1 MKIRNG
7 LRKGMS
13 LVEITIVLVVLL
25 VVFGAV
31 FLFFTRGTE
40 HFEFSRR
47 QNELITIGRLALEEV
62 TDEIIYAGYM
72 PKGGWDNDDWHPV
85 VIADNDQFEFYAD
98 WEERGEKPILNT
110 DYRLLAVADERF
122 IISDQAGDVRF
133 VGSNITSLNFSYLDE
148 LHNSLAEP
156 LDSLDRDLVRHVQI
170 SIELSDTWGE
180 QTYTTEVNTTISP
193 RNLGMNHNINPAFWP
208 PPDLEGLVVFNV
220 PGTGGEH
227 APNDDEILMINR
239 MLFWGLS
246 VVLLNDDEMETYD
259 FIDKNINLIVLR
271 HRDASGVFPHP
282 DIFNNAAAAPLE
294 VPIVT
299 LNARDAVDIF
309 SMAHIF
315 LEQNDDRMLPANN
328 WHPVNRNLPD
338 DFNVFFAYNSGS
350 GGAQS
355 VLDSLIYNIPG
366 DTLQLLTFSDTLINL
381 SGVCVRDEISQHRR
395 IHFSAY
401 DATEYTT
408 DGGWQI
414 FYNVIAWSIGEP
426 PAEYGD
432 LLESEDFE
440 NPDDYSDVDPGYTGD
455 SWCHLVS
462 ESVDIP
468 APLDGGF
475 SDPVMRFDQIY
486 WLRNKNQGVFI
497 EICTDSSLGVWNR
510 IEYKTILDPDY
521 YKIVTGSDY
530 PGGMIN
536 TYREKSDGYNYPV
549 TMNWEPVEIDL
560 EDYAGETLWFRL
572 VFGAVPIPSN
582 NQDGYVADNFSVWA
596 TSDSTGFEERID
608 LWGDDF
614 DLWKHDIHEP
624 DTLLW
629 TDNWSFLDL
638 NETDEFYPDAWGK
651 SWTTWGIAEYI
662 GPWSHGGINNSWEIG
677 VTALFWPK
685 PDPQPTPSN
694 GAHYAGNALTFN
706 LGYYYP
712 NEASWLLSER
722 FEMDTTTAYDI
733 IRLVYFRC
741 VGLAPLDDCFVHLVF
756 SDDTIPPD
764 PNDLSNWVE
773 VRRYDGENQKVW
785 EVEMLDVSDQFKEDG
800 EDMDY
805 YWILFTLMSGPNL
818 ERGGWNLDNIEI
830 YGANIY

>member
-47 QNELITIGRLALEEV
+47 QNELITIGRLALEEI

-98 WEERGEKPILNT
+98 WEERGVKPILST
-110 DYRLLAVADERF
+110 DYRLIAVADERF

-133 VGSNITSLNFSYLDE
+133 VGSNITSLDLSYLDE
-148 LHNSLAEP
+148 LHNSLSEP

-227 APNDDEILMINR
+227 TPNDDEILMINR

-271 HRDASGVFPHP
+271 HRDAGYFPHP
-282 DIFNNAAAAPLE
+282 DIFNNATAAPLE

-299 LNARDAVDIF
+299 LNARDAVNIF
-309 SMAHIF
+309 SMAHLA
-315 LEQNDDRMLPANN
+315 LEKNDDRMLPANN
-328 WHPVNRNLPD
+328 WHPVNRNLPN
-338 DFNVFFAYNSGS
+338 DFDVFFAYNSGS

-366 DTLQLLTFSDTLINL
+366 DTIITYSDTLTNL
-381 SGVCVRDEISQHRR
+381 SGVCVRDETTQHRR
-395 IHFSAY
+395 VHFSAY
-401 DATEYTT
+401 DASEYTT

-414 FYNVIAWSIGEP
+414 FYNVIAWGIGEP

-432 LLESEDFE
+432 ILESEDFE

-468 APLDGGF
+468 APLDGGY

-497 EICTDSSLGVWNR
+497 EICTDSSLGVWNK

-521 YKIVTGSDY
+521 YKIDTGPDY
-530 PGGMIN
+530 PGGETN

-549 TMNWEPVEIDL
+549 TMDWESVEIDL
-560 EDYAGETLWFRL
+560 EDYAGQTLWFRL

-608 LWGDDF
+608 SWGDDF
-614 DLWKHDIHEP
+614 DLWKHDLHEP

-629 TDNWSFLDL
+629 TDNWSYLDL
-638 NETDEFYPDAWGK
+638 NETDEFYPNAWGK
-651 SWTTWGIAEYI
+651 SWTTWGIARYI
-662 GPWSHGGINNSWEIG
+662 GPWSHGGINASWEIG

-685 PDPQPTPSN
+685 PDPQPTPVN

-706 LGYYYP
+706 LGYYYS

-722 FEMDTTTAYDI
+722 YEMEPTVDYDI
-733 IRLVYFRC
+733 IRLIYYRC
-741 VGLAPLDDCFVHLVF
+741 VGLAPLDDCFVHLAF
-756 SDDTIPPD
+756 STDTIPPD
-764 PNDLSNWVE
+764 PNDLSGWVE

-785 EVEMLDVSDQFKEDG
+785 DVEILDVSDQFKEDG

-818 ERGGWNLDNIEI
+818 ERGGWNIDNIEI